1 MWVLLVRWTRIWE
14 ASVLSLK
21 CLEHWRRDQKIQSW
35 DKDRIE
41 QQYERRTH
49 TSLTES
55 LTGPWVAGK
64 RSQPQ
69 LWESEYDWQVTSLTW
84 KSHLHHYPSPRRQHF
99 GTWCECELKV
109 NDKQERQLTPSVLI
123 QSRGCFAI
131 LEAFIIISYQ
141 CGRETIPPRICS
153 FQHRTEFAFHRKH
166 TEIIQKSVTLK
177 QLKSIE
183 NVVFIVLILGKKL
196 IINCNLRKRKEIW
209 SKWFMCGRP
218 KIREK
223 FK

>member
-1 MWVLLVRWTRIWE
+1 MSKIHNIFLHISFSLPSSFMSLLFLHFFYHSLNVFTWLNTQSVPGTTRHWKCVCVLLVRWTRIWE

-41 QQYERRTH
+41 QQYERSTH
-49 TSLTES
+49 ISLTES
-55 LTGPWVAGK
+55 PAGPWVAGK

-109 NDKQERQLTPSVLI
+109 NDE
-123 QSRGCFAI
+123 
-131 LEAFIIISYQ
+131 
-141 CGRETIPPRICS
+141 
-153 FQHRTEFAFHRKH
+153 
-166 TEIIQKSVTLK
+166 
-177 QLKSIE
+177 
-183 NVVFIVLILGKKL
+183 
-196 IINCNLRKRKEIW
+196 
-209 SKWFMCGRP
+209 
-218 KIREK
+218 
-223 FK
+223 